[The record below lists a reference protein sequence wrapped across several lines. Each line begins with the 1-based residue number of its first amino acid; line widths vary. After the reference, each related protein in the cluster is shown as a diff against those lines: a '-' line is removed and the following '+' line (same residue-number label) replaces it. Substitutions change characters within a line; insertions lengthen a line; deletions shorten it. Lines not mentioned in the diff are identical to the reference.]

1 MKIQWTIGTVTVAV
15 AMVIVFGFLIT
26 GLAHGEEAGQVSLEV
41 MKACKHHDTDEVLI
55 PVMMPGSMGRAP
67 TLKEIDEYVA
77 SEKLFKETT
86 KGSSPCW
93 TRERWKRYTRAT
105 FMEQRA
111 SWEKAMIKK

>member
-41 MKACKHHDTDEVLI
+41 MKACKHQDTDQVII
-55 PVMMPGSMGRAP
+55 PIGVPGVMGRAP

-77 SEKLFKETT
+77 SEKMFKQTT
-86 KGSSPCW
+86 AGFSPCW

-105 FMEQRA
+105 FMEERA
-111 SWEKAMIKK
+111 IWDKAARKP